1 MGKIYDEDLL
11 PLKYGVFATN
21 FILWALGVGI
31 LGVAIWVRSDSAL
44 WVYADNMSIGRYY
57 AACYICLAV
66 GAIILLIGFM
76 GCIGAARE
84 STTLMYVYFIVCAIL
99 IALEITAAVLVW
111 KIPGGDRLQRTL
123 GDEFRWHMEQRL
135 YNENSRNF
143 LDLIQL
149 KLDCC
154 GAETMWDYRKLHQD
168 IPASCNNPRTNNI
181 NIRSCAEMLRRYL
194 EKRGGAIGGV
204 CMGLILVKL
213 GSFFFTFLLLRESRS
228 IKYNRVHYR

>member
-1 MGKIYDEDLL
+1 MGKIYDEELL

-21 FILWALGVGI
+21 FILWALGVAI
-31 LGVAIWVRSDSAL
+31 LGVAIWVRSDSGL
-44 WVYADNMSIGRYY
+44 WVYADNMSITRYY
-57 AACYICLAV
+57 VACYICLVV
-66 GAIILLIGFM
+66 GAIILIIGFA

-84 STTLMYVYFIVCAIL
+84 SSTLMYAYFVVCAIL
-99 IALEITAAVLVW
+99 IALEVTAAVLVW
-111 KIPGGDRLQRTL
+111 RIPGGDRLQREL
-123 GDEFRWHMEQRL
+123 GTEFRWHMEQRL
-135 YNENSRNF
+135 YNDHSRDF

-149 KLDCC
+149 KLECC
-154 GAETMWDYRKLHQD
+154 GAETMLDYRKMHQD

-213 GSFFFTFLLLRESRS
+213 GAFFFTFLLLRESRS